1 MSENESITSLST
13 LKGIASARDQV
24 SESFRVEDDGVYRI
38 IEKGD
43 TMRKD
48 LVMLVMPKSV
58 FVEAFRKYIG
68 GDL

>member
-1 MSENESITSLST
+1 MSENESITSLNT
-13 LKGIASARDQV
+13 LKVIASERV
-24 SESFRVEDDGVYRI
+24 LISESFRVEDDGVYRI

-48 LVMLVMPKSV
+48 LVMPKSV
-58 FVEAFRKYIG
+58 FVETFRKYIG

>member
-1 MSENESITSLST
+1 MSENKSITSLNT
-13 LKGIASARDQV
+13 LKVIASERV
-24 SESFRVEDDGVYRI
+24 LISESFRVEDDGVYRI

-48 LVMLVMPKSV
+48 LVMPKAT
-58 FVEAFRKYIG
+58 FIEAFRKYIG

>member
-1 MSENESITSLST
+1 MSENESITSLNT
-13 LKGIASARDQV
+13 LKGIASERV
-24 SESFRVEDDGVYRI
+24 WISESFRVEDDGVYHI
-38 IEKGD
+38 IEKGN

-48 LVMLVMPKSV
+48 LVMSKSV

>member
-1 MSENESITSLST
+1 MSENASITSLST
-13 LKGIASARDQV
+13 LKGIASARDWV

-48 LVMLVMPKSV
+48 LVMPKST

>member
-13 LKGIASARDQV
+13 LKGIASARDRV

-48 LVMLVMPKSV
+48 LVMPKST

>member
-1 MSENESITSLST
+1 MSENESITSLNT
-13 LKGIASARDQV
+13 LKVIASERV
-24 SESFRVEDDGVYRI
+24 LISESFKVEDDGVYHI
-38 IEKGD
+38 IEKRD

-48 LVMLVMPKSV
+48 LVMPKST

>member
-13 LKGIASARDQV
+13 LKGIASARDWV

-48 LVMLVMPKSV
+48 LVMPKST
-58 FVEAFRKYIG
+58 FVEAFREYIG

>member
-1 MSENESITSLST
+1 MVLI
-13 LKGIASARDQV
+13 
-24 SESFRVEDDGVYRI
+24 SESFKVEDDGVYHI

-48 LVMLVMPKSV
+48 LVMPKAT
-58 FVEAFRKYIG
+58 FIEAFRKYIG

>member
-1 MSENESITSLST
+1 MSENESITSLNT
-13 LKGIASARDQV
+13 LKGIASARDWV

-38 IEKGD
+38 IEKVD

-48 LVMLVMPKSV
+48 LVMPKAT
-58 FVEAFRKYIG
+58 FIEAFRKYIG

>member
-13 LKGIASARDQV
+13 LKGIAAARDRV

-48 LVMLVMPKSV
+48 LVMPKST

>member
-1 MSENESITSLST
+1 MSENESITSLNT
-13 LKGIASARDQV
+13 LKGIASERV
-24 SESFRVEDDGVYRI
+24 LISESFKVEDDGVYRI
-38 IEKGD
+38 IEKGN

-48 LVMLVMPKSV
+48 LVMPKST

>member
-1 MSENESITSLST
+1 MSENESITSLNT
-13 LKGIASARDQV
+13 LKVIASERV
-24 SESFRVEDDGVYRI
+24 LISESFKVEDDGVYHI

-43 TMRKD
+43 AVRKD
-48 LVMLVMPKSV
+48 LVMPKST

>member
-1 MSENESITSLST
+1 MSENESITSLNT
-13 LKGIASARDQV
+13 LKVIASERV
-24 SESFRVEDDGVYRI
+24 LISESFRVEDDGVYRI

-48 LVMLVMPKSV
+48 LVMPKST

>member
-1 MSENESITSLST
+1 MSENESITSLNT
-13 LKGIASARDQV
+13 LKVIASERV
-24 SESFRVEDDGVYRI
+24 LISESFKVEDDGVYPI

-48 LVMLVMPKSV
+48 LVMPKST

>member
-13 LKGIASARDQV
+13 LKVIASERV
-24 SESFRVEDDGVYRI
+24 LISESFKVEDDGVYHI

-43 TMRKD
+43 VVRKG
-48 LVMLVMPKSV
+48 LVVPKAT
-58 FVEAFRKYIG
+58 FIEAFRKYIG

>member
-1 MSENESITSLST
+1 MSENESITSLNT
-13 LKGIASARDQV
+13 LKVIASERV
-24 SESFRVEDDGVYRI
+24 LISESFKVEYDGVYHI

-48 LVMLVMPKSV
+48 LVMTKSV

>member
-1 MSENESITSLST
+1 MSENESITSLNT
-13 LKGIASARDQV
+13 LKGIASERVQI

-48 LVMLVMPKSV
+48 LVMPKST

>member
-1 MSENESITSLST
+1 MAENESITSLNT
-13 LKGIASARDQV
+13 LKVIASERVQI
-24 SESFRVEDDGVYRI
+24 SESFKVEDDGVYHI

-48 LVMLVMPKSV
+48 LVMPKSV